1 MILMATQSESKKS
14 KKEEPMKN
22 GMISRALTTTR
33 TLELEYREPSFS
45 LECGIGVEPPTPV
58 EGMGERP
65 LLDEL
70 AGFATAIW
78 AWEKVP

>member
-1 MILMATQSESKKS
+1 
-14 KKEEPMKN
+14 MKN
-22 GMISRALTTTR
+22 GIISRALTTTR

-45 LECGIGVEPPTPV
+45 LECGAGFEPSTLV
-58 EGMGERP
+58 EGTGERRP

-78 AWEKVP
+78 A

>member
-22 GMISRALTTTR
+22 GIISRALTTSR
-33 TLELEYREPSFS
+33 TLELEYREPSFW
-45 LECGIGVEPPTPV
+45 LDCGAGIEPSTPV
-58 EGMGERP
+58 KGTGERP

-78 AWEKVP
+78 A